1 MTGSHLCY
9 LLHNIHMSL
18 RTQLRTS
25 SCCIYFF
32 VKPSY
37 TSLQI
42 WCRHILLQL
51 QWNKLV
57 YVCEQTLYIFYMNYT
72 ILQYLII
79 ITICSAVG
87 VICASIGII
96 TCSYVGTISCSSC
109 SIRSSVG
116 YCSSFGCCSN
126 CGIYSVIF
134 INLFNKSRNAVYY
147 TTQKKCYGCEIY
159 YLL

>member
-1 MTGSHLCY
+1 MKNKY

-18 RTQLRTS
+18 RSQLRSS
-25 SCCIYFF
+25 SCCISFF

-42 WCRHILLQL
+42 WCRHILLQV

-57 YVCEQTLYIFYMNYT
+57 YVRVTMSQLFYMNHKF
-72 ILQYLII
+72 LQYLII
-79 ITICSAVG
+79 TIWTGVG
-87 VICASIGII
+87 VIYSIIGII
-96 TCSYVGTISCSSC
+96 TCIYVGTTSSSSC

-126 CGIYSVIF
+126 CGICSVIF
-134 INLFNKSRNAVYY
+134 INSFNKSRNALYY
-147 TTQKKCYGCEIY
+147 TT
-159 YLL
+159 